1 MPGTAIGLSLNLGY
15 AGSFSRSVDNITT
28 PRIVKSVVTNGV
40 ETEPSILFGEPV
52 VLNTDNTYSRFGATG
67 TAATFAG
74 IAVREVKQASDYY
87 TAAGSYHPN
96 EVCDVLERG
105 SITVK
110 CNAGTPTAGGK
121 VYVRIA
127 ANSTA
132 APNGVVGQFEAA
144 ADSTNTVEIT
154 NARWKTGKIDANG
167 IAELTILNRVN
178 P

>member
-15 AGSFSRSVDNITT
+15 AGSISRDQDNIVT
-28 PRIVKSVVTNGV
+28 PRIVKSD
-40 ETEPSILFGEPV
+40 SADILFGEPV
-52 VLNTDNTYSRFGATG
+52 VLNSDNTYSRFGATG

-74 IAVREVKQASDYY
+74 IAIREVKQATDYY
-87 TAAGSYHPN
+87 AAAGSYKAN
-96 EVCDVLERG
+96 EVCDVLTRG

-110 CNAGTPTAGGK
+110 CNAGAPTAGGK
-121 VYVRIA
+121 VYVRIV

-132 APNGVVGQFEAA
+132 APNGVIGQFEAA
-144 ADSTNTVEIT
+144 ADGTNTVEIT
-154 NARWKTGKIDANG
+154 NARWKTGKVDANG

>member
-15 AGSFSRSVDNITT
+15 AGSVSRDNDNIIT
-28 PRIVKSVVTNGV
+28 PRIVNSASADIV
-40 ETEPSILFGEPV
+40 FGEPV
-52 VLNTDNTYSRFGATG
+52 IINPDNTYTRFGSTG

-74 IAVREVKQASDYY
+74 IAVREVKQATDYY
-87 TAAGSYHPN
+87 AASSSYKAN

-105 SITVK
+105 SISVK

-121 VYVRIA
+121 VYVRIV
-127 ANSTA
+127 ANATI

-144 ADSTNTVEIT
+144 ADGTNTIEIT

-167 IAELTILNRVN
+167 IAELTILSRVN

>member
-1 MPGTAIGLSLNLGY
+1 MPGTTVGLSLNLGY
-15 AGSFSRSVDNITT
+15 AGNISRDIDNIVT
-28 PRIVKSVVTNGV
+28 PRVVNSG
-40 ETEPSILFGEPV
+40 SADIAFGEPV
-52 VLNTDNTYSRFGATG
+52 ILGTDNTYSRFGSTG

-87 TAAGSYHPN
+87 AAAGTYKAN

-121 VYVRIA
+121 VYVRIV
-127 ANSTA
+127 ANA
-132 APNGVVGQFEAA
+132 GVAPNGVVGQFEAA
-144 ADSTNTVEIT
+144 ADGTNTIEIT
-154 NARWKTGKIDANG
+154 NARWKTGKIDNNG

>member
-15 AGSFSRSVDNITT
+15 AGNISRDQDNIVT
-28 PRIVKSVVTNGV
+28 PRIVKSD
-40 ETEPSILFGEPV
+40 SADILFGEPV
-52 VLNTDNTYSRFGATG
+52 ILNTDNTYSRFGSTG

-74 IAVREVKQASDYY
+74 IAVREVKQATDYY
-87 TAAGSYHPN
+87 AAAGSYKAY

-121 VYVRIA
+121 VYVRIT
-127 ANSTA
+127 ANSSVPT
-132 APNGVVGQFEAA
+132 GVVGQFEAA
-144 ADSTNTVEIT
+144 ADSTNTIEIT
-154 NARWKTGKIDANG
+154 NARWKTGKVDANG
-167 IAELTILNRVN
+167 IAELTILSRVN

>member
-1 MPGTAIGLSLNLGY
+1 MPGSVIGLSLNLGY

-28 PRIVKSVVTNGV
+28 PRIVKSVISNGA
-40 ETEPSILFGEPV
+40 ETQPDIAFGEPV
-52 VLNTDNTYSRFGATG
+52 ILNTDNTYSRFGSTG

-74 IAVREVKQASDYY
+74 VAVREVKQATDYY
-87 TAAGSYHPN
+87 SAAGTYKPG
-96 EVCDVLERG
+96 EVCDVLTRG

-121 VYVRIA
+121 VYVRIT
-127 ANSTA
+127 ANASVPT
-132 APNGVVGQFEAA
+132 GVVGQFEAA
-144 ADSTNTVEIT
+144 ADSTNTIEIT
-154 NARWKTGKIDANG
+154 NARWKTGKVDANG